1 MSEPWLSIIGIGED
15 GLHGLGDGSRSALV
29 HAQHVFGGPRH
40 LALADVGSRGIA
52 WPVPFDVAPVLALRG
67 QPVVVLASGDPFW
80 FGAGGSLAAHLQP
93 GEWVAHPA
101 PSTFA
106 LAASRLAWRLEAVHC
121 FGLHAAPFE
130 RTRSSLHPG
139 AQLLCL
145 LRDAAGV
152 GEFAQWL
159 TAQGCGASAVWVL
172 EALGGP
178 RERIRQTTAAGWQ
191 TQTSQH
197 TVRAEPVEAL
207 RQAQGE
213 RAMEWTD
220 IQTPVAVAVQVVGA
234 PGLPRTPGLP
244 DAGFASDG
252 QITKSPIRALTLAA
266 LAPRPGEHLWDLG
279 AGSGSVSVEWCLA
292 GGTSSAVEQH
302 AERVNNIRSNAAN
315 FGIDHRLT
323 VHHGHTPDLLASLPT
338 PNAIFVGGGFDLA
351 LFAQLQAN
359 APQGTRLVVNAVTL
373 ETESALLQLHA
384 QQGGELLRIELAQ
397 AAPLGRMRGW
407 QPSRPVVQWSVTL

>member
-15 GLHGLGDGSRSALV
+15 GLHGLGDGSRSALAG
-29 HAQHVFGGPRH
+29 AQHVFGGPRH
-40 LALADVGSRGIA
+40 LALAEVGSRGIA

-101 PSTFA
+101 PSTFS

-121 FGLHAAPFE
+121 FGLHAAPFT
-130 RTRSSLHPG
+130 RTRSSLHQG

-145 LRDAAGV
+145 LRDAAAV

-159 TAQGCGASAVWVL
+159 SAQGCGASALWVL

-178 RERIRQTTAAGWQ
+178 RERIRQTTAA
-191 TQTSQH
+191 T
-197 TVRAEPVEAL
+197 L
-207 RQAQGE
+207 DLD
-213 RAMEWTD
+213 D
-220 IQTPVAVAVQVVGA
+220 IQTPVAVAVQVA
-234 PGLPRTPGLP
+234 STDTTFQGLPSSPGLP

-292 GGTSSAVEQH
+292 GGSSSAVEQH
-302 AERVNNIRSNAAN
+302 AERVGNIRGNAAN

-323 VHHGHTPDLLASLPT
+323 VHHGHTPDLLGSLPR
-338 PNAIFVGGGFDLA
+338 PHAIFVGGGFDLE
-351 LFAQLQAN
+351 LFAQLQAA
-359 APQGTRLVVNAVTL
+359 APKGTRLVVNAVTL

-384 QQGGELLRIELAQ
+384 QHGGELLRIELAQ

-407 QPSRPVVQWSVTL
+407 QPSRPVVQWSVRL

>member
-1 MSEPWLSIIGIGED
+1 MSEPWLSTPWLTVIGIGEE
-15 GLHGLGDGSRSALV
+15 GLHGLGDGSRSALAR
-29 HAQHVFGGPRH
+29 AQHVFGGPRH
-40 LALADVGSRGIA
+40 LALADVGSRGRE

-67 QPVVVLASGDPFW
+67 QAVVVLASGDPFW

-93 GEWVAHPA
+93 GEWMAHPA

-139 AQLLCL
+139 AQLICL
-145 LRDAAGV
+145 LRDATAV
-152 GEFAQWL
+152 AEFAQWL
-159 TAQGCGASAVWVL
+159 TAQGCGASALWVL

-178 RERIRQTTAAGWQ
+178 RERVRQTTA
-191 TQTSQH
+191 
-197 TVRAEPVEAL
+197 EAL
-207 RQAQGE
+207 AF
-213 RAMEWTD
+213 AD
-220 IQTPVAVAVQVVGA
+220 IQTPVAVAVHVTSHEA
-234 PGLPRTPGLP
+234 TFKGLPRTPGLP

-292 GGTSSAVEQH
+292 GGSSSAVEQH
-302 AERVNNIRSNAAN
+302 AERVGNIRHNAAH
-315 FGIDHRLT
+315 FGIAHRLR
-323 VHHGHTPDLLASLPT
+323 VHHGHTPELLASLPT
-338 PNAIFVGGGFDLA
+338 PHAIFVGGGFDLA
-351 LFAQLQAN
+351 LFALLQAT

-384 QQGGELLRIELAQ
+384 QHGGELLRIELAQ

-407 QPSRPVVQWSVTL
+407 QASRPVVQWSATL

>member
-1 MSEPWLSIIGIGED
+1 MSEPWLSEPWLTVIGIGED
-15 GLHGLGDGSRSALV
+15 GLHGLGDGSRSALAR
-29 HAQHVFGGPRH
+29 AQHVFGGPRH
-40 LALADVGSRGIA
+40 LALAEVGSRGMA

-139 AQLLCL
+139 AQLICL
-145 LRDAAGV
+145 LRDAAAV
-152 GEFAQWL
+152 GEFAEWL
-159 TAQGCGASAVWVL
+159 TAQNCGASKVWVL

-178 RERIRQTTAAGWQ
+178 RERIRQTPAA
-191 TQTSQH
+191 
-197 TVRAEPVEAL
+197 AL
-207 RQAQGE
+207 DFA
-213 RAMEWTD
+213 D
-220 IQTPVAVAVQVVGA
+220 IQAPVAFAVQVAGTDA
-234 PGLPRTPGLP
+234 TFKGLPRSPGLP

-292 GGTSSAVEQH
+292 GGSSSAVEQH
-302 AERVNNIRSNAAN
+302 AERVGNICSNAAS

-323 VHHGHTPDLLASLPT
+323 VHHGHSTDLLTSLP
-338 PNAIFVGGGFDLA
+338 PPHAIFVGGGFDLV
-351 LFAQLQAN
+351 LFTQLQAS
-359 APQGTRLVVNAVTL
+359 APPGTRLVVNAVTL

-384 QQGGELLRIELAQ
+384 QHGGELLRIELAQ

>member
-15 GLHGLGDGSRSALV
+15 GLHGLGDGSRSALAR
-29 HAQHVFGGPRH
+29 AQHVFGGPRH
-40 LALADVGSRGIA
+40 LALAEVGSRGIT

-67 QPVVVLASGDPFW
+67 QPVVVVASGDPFW

-93 GEWVAHPA
+93 GEWVTHPA

-106 LAASRLAWRLEAVHC
+106 LAAARLAWRLEAVHC
-121 FGLHAAPFE
+121 FGLHAAPFA
-130 RTRSSLHPG
+130 RTRSSLHSG
-139 AQLLCL
+139 AQLICL
-145 LRDAAGV
+145 LRNAAAV

-159 TAQGCGASAVWVL
+159 TAQDCGASKVWVL
-172 EALGGP
+172 EALGGS
-178 RERIRQTTAAGWQ
+178 RERIRQTTAA
-191 TQTSQH
+191 
-197 TVRAEPVEAL
+197 AL
-207 RQAQGE
+207 DFA
-213 RAMEWTD
+213 D
-220 IQTPVAVAVQVVGA
+220 IHAPVAVAVQVA
-234 PGLPRTPGLP
+234 TNDTTFKGLPRSPGLP
-244 DAGFASDG
+244 DASFASDG

-292 GGTSSAVEQH
+292 GGSSSAVEQR
-302 AERVNNIRSNAAN
+302 AERVSNIRSNAAN

-323 VHHGHTPDLLASLPT
+323 VHHGHTPDLLASLPK

-351 LFAQLQAN
+351 LFARLQAA
-359 APQGTRLVVNAVTL
+359 APQDTRLVVNGVTL

-384 QQGGELLRIELAQ
+384 QHGGELLRIELAQ
-397 AAPLGRMRGW
+397 VAPLGRMRGW

>member
-1 MSEPWLSIIGIGED
+1 MSEPWLSKPWLTVIGIGED
-15 GLHGLGDGSRSALV
+15 GLHSLGDGSRSALAS
-29 HAQHVFGGPRH
+29 AQHVFGGPRH
-40 LALADVGSRGIA
+40 LALADVGSRGIE

-67 QPVVVLASGDPFW
+67 QQVVVLASGDPFW
-80 FGAGGSLAAHLQP
+80 FGAGGSLAAHLRP

-101 PSTFA
+101 PSTFS

-121 FGLHAAPFE
+121 FGLHAAPYE
-130 RTRSSLHPG
+130 RTRSALHPG

-145 LRDAAGV
+145 LRDAAAV
-152 GEFAQWL
+152 GEFAHWL
-159 TAQGCGASAVWVL
+159 TAQGCGASALWVL

-178 RERIRQTTAAGWQ
+178 RERIRQTTAAELDF
-191 TQTSQH
+191 
-197 TVRAEPVEAL
+197 A
-207 RQAQGE
+207 
-213 RAMEWTD
+213 D
-220 IQTPVAVAVQVVGA
+220 IQTPVAIAVQVESTDTTFK
-234 PGLPRTPGLP
+234 GLPRSPGLP

-292 GGTSSAVEQH
+292 GGSSSAVEQH
-302 AERVNNIRSNAAN
+302 AERVSNIRSNAAN
-315 FGIDHRLT
+315 FGVDHRLT

-338 PNAIFVGGGFDLA
+338 PHAIFVGGGFDLA
-351 LFAQLQAN
+351 LCALLQAA

-384 QQGGELLRIELAQ
+384 QHGGELLRIELAQ

>member
-1 MSEPWLSIIGIGED
+1 MSEPWLSNPWLSIIGISED
-15 GLHGLGDGSRSALV
+15 GLHGLGDGSRSALAR
-29 HAQHVFGGPRH
+29 AQHVFGGPRH
-40 LALADVGSRGIA
+40 LALADVGSHGIE
-52 WPVPFDVAPVLALRG
+52 WPVPFDVAPVLAMRG

-106 LAASRLAWRLEAVHC
+106 LAASRLAWRLEVVHC
-121 FGLHAAPFE
+121 FGLHAAPYE

-145 LRDAAGV
+145 LRDAAAV
-152 GEFAQWL
+152 GDFAQWL
-159 TAQGCGASAVWVL
+159 TAQGCGASALWVL

-178 RERIRQTTAAGWQ
+178 RERIRHTTAA
-191 TQTSQH
+191 
-197 TVRAEPVEAL
+197 AL
-207 RQAQGE
+207 DFA
-213 RAMEWTD
+213 D
-220 IQTPVAVAVQVVGA
+220 IQTPVAVAVQVA
-234 PGLPRTPGLP
+234 SNDATLKGLPRTPGLP
-244 DAGFASDG
+244 DAGFANDG

-292 GGTSSAVEQH
+292 GGSSSAVEQH
-302 AERVNNIRSNAAN
+302 AERVSNIRSNAAS

-323 VHHGHTPDLLASLPT
+323 VHHGHTADMLPSLPKA
-338 PNAIFVGGGFDLA
+338 NAIFVGGGFDMA
-351 LFAQLQAN
+351 LFAQLQAT
-359 APQGTRLVVNAVTL
+359 APLGTRLVVNAVTL
-373 ETESALLQLHA
+373 ETESALLHLHA
-384 QQGGELLRIELAQ
+384 QHGGELLRIELAQ